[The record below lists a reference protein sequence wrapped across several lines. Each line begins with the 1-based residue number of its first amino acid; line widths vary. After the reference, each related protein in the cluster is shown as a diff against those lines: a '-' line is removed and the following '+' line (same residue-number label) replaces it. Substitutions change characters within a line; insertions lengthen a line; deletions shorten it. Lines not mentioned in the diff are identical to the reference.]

1 MVCIYLSK
9 LSQTVQTLHIC
20 VFMHWQW
27 QYSELALLSLVT
39 QSFSR
44 ALFLGG
50 HWRFFIF
57 SCSRFPGQ
65 PLFLVSKSSS
75 RLKMLTLVIHRKWNT
90 MFLSLILLWC
100 FIFWLYRDMYW
111 NIIMY
116 CFRKT
121 KPKQNKKSKWE
132 KFERL
137 ILRHTVLLSVRRG

>member
-1 MVCIYLSK
+1 MWFASIFLNCPK
-9 LSQTVQTLHIC
+9 LCKRYISVFLRIDSDSTVN
-20 VFMHWQW
+20 
-27 QYSELALLSLVT
+27 LLSC
-39 QSFSR
+39 
-44 ALFLGG
+44 
-50 HWRFFIF
+50 HWSLSHRHVP
-57 SCSRFPGQ
+57 CSRFPGQ

-100 FIFWLYRDMYW
+100 FIFWLYRYMYW